1 MKLGESGSVTPLN
14 EEALSSPAVSLLQLN
29 HQKVPRLV
37 LDSCETQS
45 RSTRLPFT
53 IELKGSHKRVFTRCS
68 PHHSVNE
75 EWPLYLTGA
84 GIEPAIDY
92 AFNG

>member
-37 LDSCETQS
+37 LDSF
-45 RSTRLPFT
+45 P
-53 IELKGSHKRVFTRCS
+53 
-68 PHHSVNE
+68 SVNDVTFS
-75 EWPLYLTGA
+75 LRKTKL
-84 GIEPAIDY
+84 I
-92 AFNG
+92 